1 MKRGVWFLVLG
12 LMGFSVACQSQ
23 TCSDCDA
30 LGAFYDSC
38 IDELNAYGFF
48 LMCYEE
54 GEVNSNWY
62 DGAGAVQT
70 EDSELYEDWY
80 GAGKRCENGRDVA
93 RSCEYEE
100 AARAEAVSG
109 ANNQQNY
116 EQQCD
121 ERDDSVASIAMRNR
135 ECIAY
140 LEAIG
145 LINPLP

>member
-1 MKRGVWFLVLG
+1 MSRGIWFVVLG

-23 TCSDCDA
+23 KCSHCDA
-30 LGAFYDSC
+30 MGSFYDSC
-38 IDELNAYGFF
+38 IDELNAYGLFM
-48 LMCYEE
+48 MCYEE

-62 DGAGAVQT
+62 DGAGSVQT
-70 EDSELYEDWY
+70 EDSDLYEDWFK
-80 GAGKRCENGRDVA
+80 AGRRCENGREVA

-100 AARAEAVSG
+100 AARAEAALAV
-109 ANNQQNY
+109 NTPQNY

-121 ERDDSVASIAMRNR
+121 ENDSLADIAMHNG